1 MRVLE
6 VIQPNNDKQQLDEA
20 IFTTLLISAVVGSL
34 GAMAIEAGIGMVK
47 NWADDMDIKGFKPTG
62 NHIPDQTQITKGKQR
77 FVYNAKE
84 GKWGVQERSRLGKWK
99 YKMIPGV
106 DGANPTAKTV
116 VISAED
122 LKQAIKKKTLSF
134 GNKAAVV
141 DTMQRQFMEKQ
152 MKAGKLPAEV
162 RAGFN
167 KSGNF
172 LDDVIAREEAGVRK
186 GARGVWN
193 RIKTGGAKIFSRR
206 VFQAINI
213 FMPVALVVNAVRL
226 KAWYKTKLNWGKG
239 DALGD
244 NPLDTIDT
252 GGVVGYPHPS
262 GDPDKV
268 YGRAEYDQDMMNLR
282 TTTVNAAVAWMAAQ
296 GVNVLASGIF
306 WIYAQRKGNIIDRM
320 KKKKSLGAK
329 LWTGM
334 KWVSSTPFRITAKI
348 AKLGAAGVSAGL
360 VYSAFD
366 RAFAEKLANA
376 MADYI
381 FKYDVFSQKYS
392 TAEDITEH
400 MIKALG
406 GPGYEQAMAQIGLGT
421 TGGDKLA
428 NQDGELGGEV
438 NPLDN
443 TSPSGEV
450 NPLDNTSPS
459 SSSSGGAALD
469 AINNLSKDDDFW
481 KIK

>member
-20 IFTTLLISAVVGSL
+20 IFTTLLIGALVSSL
-34 GAMAIEAGIGMVK
+34 GAVAIEAGIGLIK
-47 NWADDMDIKGFKPTG
+47 NLADDFDIKGFKPTG
-62 NHIPDQTQITKGKQR
+62 QHIPDQTQITKGKQR

-99 YKMIPGV
+99 YKMIPGK
-106 DGANPTAKTV
+106 DGAAGTFRTV
-116 VISAED
+116 DISAED

-152 MKAGKLPAEV
+152 MKSGKVPAEV

-172 LDDVIAREEAGVRK
+172 LDDVIKREEAGVRK

-239 DALGD
+239 EGVEP
-244 NPLDTIDT
+244 NPLATVDT

-268 YGRAEYDQDMMNLR
+268 YGRSEYDEDMMKLR

-306 WIYAQRKGNIIDRM
+306 WLYAQRKGNIIDRV
-320 KKKKSLGAK
+320 KKKEGLIGKSWAV
-329 LWTGM
+329 T
-334 KWVSSTPFRITAKI
+334 KWIGSAPFRVTGKI
-348 AKLGAAGVSAGL
+348 IKLGAAGVSAGL

-376 MADYI
+376 MADFI
-381 FKYDVFSQKYS
+381 FKYDVFSQTYS

-406 GPGYEQAMAQIGLGT
+406 GDGYEQAMAQLGLGT

-428 NQDGELGGEV
+428 NQDGKLGGEV
-438 NPLDN
+438 NPLAK
-443 TSPSGEV
+443 PPPG
-450 NPLDNTSPS
+450 S
-459 SSSSGGAALD
+459 SSNSALD
-469 AINNLSKDDDFW
+469 AFNDLTNKDKDFW
-481 KIK
+481 NLN

>member
-6 VIQPNNDKQQLDEA
+6 VIQPNNDKQQLNEFA
-20 IFTTLLISAVVGSL
+20 ITGTLVALAVGFL
-34 GAMAIEAGIGMVK
+34 GAAAIEAGIGLVK
-47 NWADDMDIKGFKPTG
+47 NWADDWDIKGFKPTG
-62 NHIPDQTQITKGKQR
+62 NHIPNETQITSKQNKNNRMVYSSQQGIWTMEEKVKGKWQAI
-77 FVYNAKE
+77 VDKS
-84 GKWGVQERSRLGKWK
+84 GKPMVGK
-99 YKMIPGV
+99 V
-106 DGANPTAKTV
+106 
-116 VISAED
+116 SAED
-122 LKQAIKKKTLSF
+122 LKRAIKNGTLNF

-213 FMPVALVVNAVRL
+213 FMPVALVVNTVRL

-239 DALGD
+239 DGLGT
-244 NPLDTIDT
+244 NPLDTVDT

-262 GDPDKV
+262 GDPNKV
-268 YGRAEYDQDMMNLR
+268 YGRSEYDEDMMKLR

-296 GVNVLASGIF
+296 GVTVLASGIF
-306 WIYAQRKGNIIDRM
+306 WLYAQRKGNIIDRA
-320 KKKKSLGAK
+320 KKKEGLIGKSWAV
-329 LWTGM
+329 T
-334 KWVSSTPFRITAKI
+334 KWIGSAPFRVTGKI
-348 AKLGAAGVSAGL
+348 IKLGAAGVSAGL

-376 MADYI
+376 MADFI
-381 FKYDVFSQKYS
+381 FKYDVFSQTYS

-406 GPGYEQAMAQIGLGT
+406 GDGYEQAMAQLGLGT

-428 NQDGELGGEV
+428 NQDGKLGGEV
-438 NPLDN
+438 NPLAK
-443 TSPSGEV
+443 PPPG
-450 NPLDNTSPS
+450 S
-459 SSSSGGAALD
+459 SSSSGALD
-469 AINNLSKDDDFW
+469 AFNDLTKKDKDFW
-481 KIK
+481 DLN

>member
-6 VIQPNNDKQQLDEA
+6 VIQPNNDKQQLNEIA
-20 IFTTLLISAVVGSL
+20 ITGTLITIALGFL
-34 GAMAIEAGIGMVK
+34 GAAAIEAGIGLVK
-47 NWADDMDIKGFKPTG
+47 NWADDWDIKGFKPTG
-62 NHIPDQTQITKGKQR
+62 NHIPNETQITSKQNKNNRMVYSSQQGIWTMEEKVKGKWQAI
-77 FVYNAKE
+77 VDKS
-84 GKWGVQERSRLGKWK
+84 GKPMVGK
-99 YKMIPGV
+99 V
-106 DGANPTAKTV
+106 
-116 VISAED
+116 SAED
-122 LKQAIKKKTLSF
+122 LKRAIKNGTLSF

-152 MKAGKLPAEV
+152 MKAGKVPAEV

-239 DALGD
+239 DGLGT

-268 YGRAEYDQDMMNLR
+268 YGRSEYDEDMMKLR

-306 WIYAQRKGNIIDRM
+306 WIYAQRKGKIIARTQDG
-320 KKKKSLGAK
+320 KVISFLKTWNPLK
-329 LWTGM
+329 LL
-334 KWVSSTPFRITAKI
+334 KI
-348 AKLGAAGVSAGL
+348 PGKLLKLGAAGVSAGL

-376 MADYI
+376 MADFI
-381 FKYDVFSQKYS
+381 FKYDVFSQTYS

-406 GPGYEQAMAQIGLGT
+406 GSGYEQAMAQIGLGT
-421 TGGDKLA
+421 IGGDALA
-428 NQDGELGGEV
+428 NQDGKLGGEV

-443 TSPSGEV
+443 TSPGGEV
-450 NPLDNTSPS
+450 NPLDNTSPG
-459 SSSSGGAALD
+459 SSGSGALD
-469 AINNLSKDDDFW
+469 AFNDLTKKDKDFW
-481 KIK
+481 DLN

>member
-6 VIQPNNDKQQLDEA
+6 VIQPNNDKQQLNEIA
-20 IFTTLLISAVVGSL
+20 ITGLLITIAVGAL
-34 GAMAIEAGIGMVK
+34 GAAAIEAGIGLVK
-47 NWADDMDIKGFKPTG
+47 NWADDWDIKGFKPTG

-122 LKQAIKKKTLSF
+122 LKQAIKNKTLSF

-141 DTMQRQFMEKQ
+141 DTMQRQYMEKQ
-152 MKAGKLPAEV
+152 MKSGKLPAEV
-162 RAGFN
+162 KAGFA

-172 LDDVIAREEAGVRK
+172 LDDVIKREEAGVRK

-193 RIKTGGAKIFSRR
+193 RIKAGGTKIFSRR
-206 VFQAINI
+206 VFQAINV
-213 FMPVALVVNAVRL
+213 FMPVALVVNTVRL

-239 DALGD
+239 DGLGT
-244 NPLDTIDT
+244 NPLDTVDT

-262 GDPDKV
+262 GDPNKV
-268 YGRAEYDQDMMNLR
+268 YGRSEYDQDMMNLR
-282 TTTVNAAVAWMAAQ
+282 TTTVNAAIAWMAAQ

-306 WIYAQRKGNIIDRM
+306 WIYAQRKGKIIDRTQDG
-320 KKKKSLGAK
+320 KVISFLKRWNPLK
-329 LWTGM
+329 LLKMPG
-334 KWVSSTPFRITAKI
+334 KLL
-348 AKLGAAGVSAGL
+348 KLGAAGVSAGL

-406 GPGYEQAMAQIGLGT
+406 GSGYEQAMAQIGLGT

-428 NQDGELGGEV
+428 NQDGKLGGEV

>member
-20 IFTTLLISAVVGSL
+20 IFTTSLVGAVVGSL
-34 GAMAIEAGIGMVK
+34 GAAAIEAGIGMVK
-47 NWADDMDIKGFKPTG
+47 NWADDWDIKGFKPTG
-62 NHIPDQTQITKGKQR
+62 THIPDETQIISKKNKNNRMVYSSKQGIWTMEEKVKGKWQ
-77 FVYNAKE
+77 AKVDKS
-84 GKWGVQERSRLGKWK
+84 GKPIVGK
-99 YKMIPGV
+99 V
-106 DGANPTAKTV
+106 
-116 VISAED
+116 SAED
-122 LKQAIKKKTLSF
+122 LKQAIKKGTLKF

-141 DTMQRQFMEKQ
+141 DTMQRQYMEKQ
-152 MKAGKLPAEV
+152 MKSGKLPADV
-162 RAGFN
+162 KAAFN

-193 RIKTGGAKIFSRR
+193 RIKTGGTKIFTRR

-239 DALGD
+239 DGLGT
-244 NPLDTIDT
+244 NPLDTVDT

-268 YGRAEYDQDMMNLR
+268 YGRTEYDQDMMNLR

-296 GVNVLASGIF
+296 GVNAIASGIF
-306 WIYAQRKGNIIDRM
+306 WLYAQRKGNIVDRM
-320 KKKKSLGAK
+320 KKKSGLIGKSVIFA
-329 LWTGM
+329 
-334 KWVSSTPFRITAKI
+334 KWVASTPFRITAKVG
-348 AKLGAAGVSAGL
+348 KLGAAGVSAGL

-366 RAFAEKLANA
+366 RTFAEKLANA
-376 MADYI
+376 LADFI
-381 FKYDVFSQKYS
+381 FKYDVFAQKYS
-392 TAEDITEH
+392 TAEDVTEH

-406 GPGYEQAMAQIGLGT
+406 GDGYEQAMAQIGLGT
-421 TGGDKLA
+421 TGGDALA
-428 NQDGELGGEV
+428 NQDGELGGEI

-443 TSPSGEV
+443 TSPNSSG
-450 NPLDNTSPS
+450 
-459 SSSSGGAALD
+459 SSSGGARDTFNKLT
-469 AINNLSKDDDFW
+469 KDDDFW
-481 KIK
+481 NN